1 MDNKS
6 RYSFMFGDLATQ
18 VALDIGYRI
27 GRAYRWAKKPYI
39 STSCKQDLYTF
50 LCFYRAKQGSN
61 CEVNEASNKHAAN
74 VLKASSFVSACE
86 RTVRVRSPYSL
97 ESCGGS

>member
-1 MDNKS
+1 MFMLKATS
-6 RYSFMFGDLATQ
+6 TLRGVLPRYIVQS
-18 VALDIGYRI
+18 Y
-27 GRAYRWAKKPYI
+27 
-39 STSCKQDLYTF
+39 KQDLYTF